1 MSIRNAEEGRERQEK
16 QRAARRE
23 KEAHARPD
31 VMHRAV
37 IFLLKECM
45 QNNPDVADE
54 IRHHITAL
62 DEELA
67 DPDRVNELEPARP
80 ADKQIPETDQSPSG
94 TTSATD
100 TADAVRTSKRF
111 RRPKT

>member
-1 MSIRNAEEGRERQEK
+1 MSIRDAEEGRERQQK

-23 KEAHARPD
+23 KEATARPD

-37 IFLLKECM
+37 IFLLKECK

-54 IRHHITAL
+54 IAHHMKAL

-67 DPDRVNELEPARP
+67 DGAAVNELEPEP
-80 ADKQIPETDQSPSG
+80 SADKEIAETDQSPSG
-94 TTSATD
+94 TTSAKD

>member
-16 QRAARRE
+16 QRAARRD

-37 IFLLKECM
+37 IFLLKECR
-45 QNNPDVADE
+45 QNNPDVANE
-54 IRHHITAL
+54 IDHHIKAL

-67 DPDRVNELEPARP
+67 DPTAVKELEPEQP
-80 ADKQIPETDQSPSG
+80 ADKEMQETDQSPSG